1 MLKTAIALLLLSSVT
16 PAFATTDRDT
26 AVSQLASLFNSADV
40 CGLILSRAKVDAF
53 RESARQPDDTLF
65 NVDVFRATQ
74 ALYAKQK
81 DWTPD
86 QLKAYCTETIATAR
100 SLGILS

>member
-1 MLKTAIALLLLSSVT
+1 MLKTATALLLLLSVT

-26 AVSQLASLFNSADV
+26 AVSQLASLYNSVDV

-53 RESARQPDDTLF
+53 RDAARQPDDTLF

-81 DWTPD
+81 DWTPE
-86 QLKAYCTETIATAR
+86 QTKAFCAETIATAR
-100 SLGILS
+100 TLGILS